1 MRRYLDRIYFDKPA
15 SYQSRIIGIILL
27 IVGIIFLYN
36 PTLLNIK
43 IGATSILIGL
53 FMIFLMTGETTT
65 KGISDAQIT
74 LVISVWMLVMFLI
87 TGMSGTANLEIFF
100 ILVLIGF
107 LIVKEITYEFTAAH
121 LKNRMNVF
129 IFLFL
134 IAFIVLIAKKIIS
147 ITGI

>member
-74 LVISVWMLVMFLI
+74 LGIAAWILLMFFI
-87 TGMSGTANLEIFF
+87 TGLGEANLQIFF
-100 ILVLIGF
+100 ISIFIG
-107 LIVKEITYEFTAAH
+107 LLMIAEISDNFTAIH
-121 LKNRMNVF
+121 LKKRLSIF
-129 IFLFL
+129 ISVFL
-134 IAFIVLIAKKIIS
+134 IAFIVIIITKIIS
-147 ITGI
+147 MAGM